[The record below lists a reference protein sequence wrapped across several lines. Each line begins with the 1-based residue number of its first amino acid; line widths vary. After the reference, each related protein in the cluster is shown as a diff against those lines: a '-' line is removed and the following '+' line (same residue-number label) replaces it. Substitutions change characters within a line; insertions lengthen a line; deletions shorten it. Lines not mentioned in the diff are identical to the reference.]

1 MGYHK
6 KPIDDLAL
14 TFQDQRKRRRHSF
27 DSDQDTYDLPSRK
40 RVRFVS
46 ALFGQPVTRSI
57 PPDTLYCRLDK
68 ETLWWTREERKKMS
82 DECRQVAEQFQEEA
96 PNQVSHLLDVLD
108 QCSQAPSKSSS
119 EYLENVTI
127 VLPSEVHG
135 LQSFLMPCKARR
147 MQHTQEVLTVQEQIQ
162 GRLSCDMRA
171 QVLSARSMRSSR
183 PTRVLA
189 RLLGEGHAS
198 SLTEEQSMCV
208 D

>member
-1 MGYHK
+1 MDVR
-6 KPIDDLAL
+6 I
-14 TFQDQRKRRRHSF
+14 TCRKREDAVAVTGDRRISK
-27 DSDQDTYDLPSRK
+27 LEGRGPNP
-40 RVRFVS
+40 
-46 ALFGQPVTRSI
+46 AICP
-57 PPDTLYCRLDK
+57 
-68 ETLWWTREERKKMS
+68 
-82 DECRQVAEQFQEEA
+82 EQFQEEA

-198 SLTEEQSMCV
+198 SLTEEQFFHTSNI
-208 D
+208 